1 MSLPGLLLLSSLV
14 IHCSGCEFML
24 QSIKNIKTTIDSDST
39 SFRMVFPKD
48 YRVSHHYQ
56 DNMLCNTD
64 PCCVF
69 NAALFLQE
77 AWSTLLDNLWA
88 EHLQYSFIEDVRTA
102 LDYIAMDSTNGQR
115 FQEEKDV
122 LLKRYS
128 SPEELLNYTSVLL
141 SRRLDL
147 GCSAPFDKCPLPII
161 KPTVVEKEDEQAL
174 WRARLTIRAIINE
187 KESEKEKRMDHS
199 QPPSNGG
206 LRSLRYSSSF
216 LGLCGLYWL
225 L

>member
-1 MSLPGLLLLSSLV
+1 MSLPGLLLLSSLIV
-14 IHCSGCEFML
+14 HCSGCQFML

-69 NAALFLQE
+69 NSALFLQE
-77 AWSTLLDNLWA
+77 AWSTLLDKLWP
-88 EHLQYSFIEDVRTA
+88 EHVNYSFIEDVRTA
-102 LDYIAMDSTNGQR
+102 LDDIAVDSTNRQR
-115 FQEEKDV
+115 FQEEKDIF
-122 LLKRYS
+122 LKRYS

-141 SRRLDL
+141 SRRLVL
-147 GCSAPFDKCPLPII
+147 GCSVPLDKCPLPITD
-161 KPTVVEKEDEQAL
+161 PTVVEKEDEQAS
-174 WRARLTIRAIINE
+174 WRARLTTRAIINE
-187 KESEKEKRMDHS
+187 KEGEKEKRMDHS
-199 QPPSNGG
+199 QPPSNGI
-206 LRSLRYSSSF
+206 LRSLRYSSSL
-216 LGLCGLYWL
+216 LGLCGLCWL